1 MVLVCVGEVISV
13 LYVEV
18 ILRIFSCRRRHQHPP
33 EQISH
38 FITLP
43 STSSLDCQISFSN
56 QFGHKCH
63 GQRLRTAFF
72 KNCIQPNFHCNN
84 VHVPGSYHV
93 FRDTPKCTQL
103 GKSSH
108 CVLKKLYF
116 DNLAPFKICNFQFP
130 VTVKSHQPLSQYNI
144 WQYLKLIELSQGLFI
159 FERCCKSYIGK

>member
-1 MVLVCVGEVISV
+1 MFLRLFCKVCFTMKCDMQFNLLWRYFEVFEIIPKFDNGPCVCVGEVISV

-56 QFGHKCH
+56 HFGHKCP

-93 FRDTPKCTQL
+93 FRDTPKCR
-103 GKSSH
+103 
-108 CVLKKLYF
+108 Y
-116 DNLAPFKICNFQFP
+116 
-130 VTVKSHQPLSQYNI
+130 
-144 WQYLKLIELSQGLFI
+144 
-159 FERCCKSYIGK
+159 